1 MRGYDGSDREYTS
14 GLCRDM
20 NDGSKQG
27 AYKEYFGIISE
38 GGTEKKMEGGKP

>member
-14 GLCRDM
+14 GLCRDI

-27 AYKEYFGIISE
+27 AIYGVFRNYFGRE
-38 GGTEKKMEGGKP
+38 NGEKNGRW